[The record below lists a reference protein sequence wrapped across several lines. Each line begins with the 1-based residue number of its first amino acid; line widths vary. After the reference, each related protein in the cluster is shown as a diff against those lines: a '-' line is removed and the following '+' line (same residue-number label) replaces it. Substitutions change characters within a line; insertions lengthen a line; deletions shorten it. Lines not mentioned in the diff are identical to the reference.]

1 MTDINLS
8 LKMQWKRA
16 RYYIEDGFIKE
27 IPGSKVERYDPF
39 DFYFRDTG
47 KRSETGI
54 LYLEFISLNENNED
68 EIEGFVNRYGILGL
82 ERRQLLNSLLSTY
95 LHGIDTLVDSS
106 KVQAKALSEAG
117 AYLQK
122 QFELAKDKGLAAMLA
137 AARMIPK
144 SEEIKPAFE
153 PIARAVLLADK
164 LASERVEDF
173 SAQIKVMRTLANH
186 WEILTKEGVSEKD
199 KLKARTKLAT
209 AFKEELRGVQPIV
222 VFEGLKPVEMRTA
235 PELLSA
241 MYAMFELDV
250 TKGIAVLSCGN
261 KPCNKRFTPKDPRQ
275 VYCSNSCARAQVQ
288 REYRLRK
295 KKGTVNTEGSNNG

>member
-8 LKMQWKRA
+8 LKMQWKRT

-27 IPGSKVERYDPF
+27 VPGSKVERYDPF

-122 QFELAKDKGLAAMLA
+122 QFELAKDKGLAAM
-137 AARMIPK
+137 
-144 SEEIKPAFE
+144 
-153 PIARAVLLADK
+153 

-275 VYCSNSCARAQVQ
+275 VYCSNSCAKAQVQ